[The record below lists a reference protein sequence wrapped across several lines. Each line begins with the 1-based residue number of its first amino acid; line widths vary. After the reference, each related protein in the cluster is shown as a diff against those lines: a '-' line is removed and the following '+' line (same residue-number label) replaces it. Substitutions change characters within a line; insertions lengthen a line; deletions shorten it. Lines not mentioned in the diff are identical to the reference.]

1 MNGTVCQTGSS
12 GHLCGVCDPGYFLDG
27 SDCQECKVSRALF
40 YGALLLVVLGTTIVA
55 VTLSHKRLFS
65 QKYSQKTTVVGSAV
79 IFWRSIDVQ
88 RCKTAW
94 VTVSIIGSISWS
106 TKIVWPP
113 PLSHV
118 AGFFSS
124 LSEFSFVPVSCIDT
138 TVTFYSAL
146 VISTCVPLGLV
157 AVSWACSVV
166 NPGKV
171 PRERSIQFTLLV
183 AFLVLPYTTT
193 RIFQTFTCISFA
205 DGSRMLT
212 TDLRLECEGP
222 LYDSMFA
229 FACIQC
235 AIYPVGVPCLFF
247 SVLWTHHKLIT
258 GRDPSLPCPQELRH
272 IAILFKYYSNDAYY
286 WEVVECVRRL
296 MLSSVIIFMGE
307 ATGARSTWGT
317 FLSITF
323 SLACRECE
331 PCQDTITQA
340 FTFVCYWIVSLKE

>member
-40 YGALLLVVLGTTIVA
+40 YGTLLLVVLGTIVA
-55 VTLSHKRLFS
+55 GTLSCKRFLS
-65 QKYSQKTTVVGSAV
+65 PKYLQKTTVVGSAV
-79 IFWRSIDVQ
+79 MFLRSIDVQ
-88 RCKTAW
+88 RCKIAW
-94 VTVSIIGSISWS
+94 VTVSIIGSISWT
-106 TKIVWPP
+106 TKIIWPP

-118 AGFFSS
+118 AGFYSS
-124 LSEFSFVPVSCIDT
+124 LSEFSFVPVSCIDA
-138 TVTFYSAL
+138 TVTFYSTL
-146 VISTCVPLGLV
+146 IISTCVPLGLV
-157 AVSWACSVV
+157 AISWTCTVV

-171 PRERSIQFTLLV
+171 SRERAIQFTLLV
-183 AFLVLPYTTT
+183 AFLVLPYTTA
-193 RIFQTFTCISFA
+193 RIFQTFICTSFA
-205 DGSRMLT
+205 DGSKMLT

-222 LYDSMFA
+222 LYDGMFS

-235 AIYPVGVPCLFF
+235 AVYPVGVPCLFL
-247 SVLWTHHKLIT
+247 SVLWTHRKLIT

-296 MLSSVIIFMGE
+296 MLSSVIVFMGE